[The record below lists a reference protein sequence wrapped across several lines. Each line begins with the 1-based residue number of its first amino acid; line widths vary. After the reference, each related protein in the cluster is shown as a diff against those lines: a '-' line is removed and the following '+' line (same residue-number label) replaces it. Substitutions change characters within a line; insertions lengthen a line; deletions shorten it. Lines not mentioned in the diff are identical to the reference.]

1 MNDMVLYGVAGV
13 AVVVILGAMVRNVF
27 LRNQKVEIIPQYDPN
42 GPNTGTY
49 DPNNPDGELVKGK

>member
-1 MNDMVLYGVAGV
+1 MNDMVLYGFCAVAI
-13 AVVVILGAMVRNVF
+13 VVILGTMVRNLF
-27 LRNQKVEIIPQYDPN
+27 LRNQKVEVIPQYDPN

>member
-1 MNDMVLYGVAGV
+1 MNDMVLYGLCAV
-13 AVVVILGAMVRNVF
+13 AVVVILGTMVRNLF

-49 DPNNPDGELVKGK
+49 DPNNPDGELAKGK